1 MWTKYR
7 TRKWDERTKSWTC
20 SHDWFDYKLRETAA
34 GTNTILCLH
43 CQKKPLFPVSKRFGG
58 IEKESYF
65 NATKS
70 GILQSP
76 RQYGVTWVFPKYTK
90 GVRNQQW
97 VEYECSVALVSLKC
111 SVCFKICM
119 WFWLQGCIK
128 GHSIALHENVQYVK
142 SQTLWVVIYL
152 WFPKSIFNHFL

>member
-1 MWTKYR
+1 MSALK
-7 TRKWDERTKSWTC
+7 
-20 SHDWFDYKLRETAA
+20 A
-34 GTNTILCLH
+34 GLAHMTDLTTNWGKPQLGQIPYCV
-43 CQKKPLFPVSKRFGG
+43 CIVKKKPLFPVSKRFGG

-90 GVRNQQW
+90 GVRNLQW
-97 VEYECSVALVSLKC
+97 VEYECSVAWVNLKC
-111 SVCFKICM
+111 SVYFKICM

-152 WFPKSIFNHFL
+152 WFPKSILNHFL